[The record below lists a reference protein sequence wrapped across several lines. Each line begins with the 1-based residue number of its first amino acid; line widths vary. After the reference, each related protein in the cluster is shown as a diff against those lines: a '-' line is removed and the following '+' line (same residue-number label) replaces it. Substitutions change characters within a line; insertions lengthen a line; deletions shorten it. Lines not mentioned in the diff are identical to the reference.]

1 MLFYELGEKII
12 GCKTCPRLSEYIELV
27 GQTKV
32 RRFNNENYWAKPI
45 PGYGDSKASLLI
57 IGLAPAAHG
66 GNRTG
71 RIFTGD
77 SSGDW
82 LAKALFETGFA
93 SKPTS
98 TTKNDGYFLRNAYVT
113 AVVKCAPP
121 QNVPTASEI
130 LNCSQYLKTE
140 VKLLE
145 NTTKVIVTLG
155 KLAFDNYCIISGLK
169 GLTFGHKIIYPLEGG
184 KTLISSYHPSRR
196 NTNTGTLTWDMW
208 IDIFNISKSII
219 EELKKESAIQ
229 KKNC

>member
-1 MLFYELGEKII
+1 MMLDKLNEKVIQ
-12 GCKTCPRLSEYIELV
+12 CKLCPRLSEYIDFI

-32 RRFNNENYWAKPI
+32 KRFKNENYWAKPI
-45 PGYGDSKASLLI
+45 PSYGDPKASLLI

-98 TTKNDGYFLRNAYVT
+98 ISKNDGYILKDAYVT

-121 QNVPTASEI
+121 QNIPSASEI
-130 LNCSQYLKTE
+130 STCSQYLQTE
-140 VKLLE
+140 INLLE
-145 NTTKVIVTLG
+145 STTKVVITLG
-155 KLAFDNYCIISGLK
+155 KLAFDNYCKISGLK
-169 GLTFGHKIIYPLEGG
+169 KLVFGHKVTYPLECG

-196 NTNTGTLTWDMW
+196 NTNTGTLTWKMW
-208 IDIFNISKSII
+208 IDVFKIAKSVIISPP
-219 EELKKESAIQ
+219 
-229 KKNC
+229 

>member
-1 MLFYELGEKII
+1 MKGLMLPNDLQNRVTQ
-12 GCKTCPRLSEYIELV
+12 CKKCPRLIKYIESI

-32 RRFNNENYWAKPI
+32 KRYMNENYWAKPV
-45 PGYGDSKASLLI
+45 PGYGDLQPSLLI
-57 IGLAPAAHG
+57 VGLAPAAHG

-93 SKPTS
+93 NKPTS
-98 TTKNDGYFLRNAYVT
+98 VSINDGYALNDTYVT

-121 QNVPTASEI
+121 QNIPTPSEI
-130 LNCSQYLKTE
+130 ANCSQHLQE
-140 VKLLE
+140 EIKLVE
-145 NTTKVIVTLG
+145 NTAKVIITLG
-155 KLAFDNYCIISGLK
+155 KVAFDGYCKTAGLR
-169 GLTFGHKIIYPLEGG
+169 GLVFGHNKKYVIKEGG

-208 IDIFNISKSII
+208 IEIFKTANHII
-219 EELKKESAIQ
+219 KFS
-229 KKNC
+229 

>member
-1 MLFYELGEKII
+1 MVLLLIDDLQHKVIK
-12 GCKTCPRLSEYIELV
+12 CKECPRLIKYIQSI

-32 RRFNNENYWAKPI
+32 KRFTNENYWSKPV
-45 PGYGDSKASLLI
+45 PGYGDLEAALLI

-93 SKPTS
+93 NKPS
-98 TTKNDGYFLRNAYVT
+98 SISKNDGYFLKDAYVT

-121 QNVPTASEI
+121 QNIPTPSEI
-130 LNCSQYLKTE
+130 TNCSQHLRE
-140 VKLLE
+140 ELKLLE

-155 KLAFDNYCIISGLK
+155 KIAFDNYCKIVGLK
-169 GLTFGHKIIYPLEGG
+169 KLVFGHNAIYILGNG

-196 NTNTGTLTWDMW
+196 NTNTKTLTWEMW
-208 IDIFNISKSII
+208 INIFKTAQYEIKSS
-219 EELKKESAIQ
+219 EH
-229 KKNC
+229 C

>member
-1 MLFYELGEKII
+1 MKKLLAVNYVPGVID
-12 GCKTCPRLSEYIELV
+12 YIEIV

-32 RRFNNENYWAKPI
+32 SRFNNENYWAKPI
-45 PGYGDSKASLLI
+45 PGYGDSKATLLI

-71 RIFTGD
+71 RLFTGD

-98 TTKNDGYFLRNAYVT
+98 ISKNDGYFLRNAYVT

-121 QNVPTASEI
+121 QNIPNASEI
-130 LNCSQYLKTE
+130 MNCSQYLRTE

-145 NTTKVIVTLG
+145 NTTKVVITLG
-155 KLAFDNYCIISGLK
+155 KFAFDNYCAISGLK
-169 GLTFGHKIIYPLEGG
+169 KLAFGHKMVYPLDAG

-196 NTNTGTLTWDMW
+196 NTNTGTLTWNMW
-208 IDIFNISKSII
+208 IDIFNIAKSII
-219 EELKKESAIQ
+219 KK
-229 KKNC
+229 

>member
-1 MLFYELGEKII
+1 MLCELDEKII
-12 GCKTCPRLSEYIELV
+12 GCKLCPRLTEYIESV

-32 RRFNNENYWAKPI
+32 SRFNNENYWAKPI
-45 PGYGDSKASLLI
+45 PGYGDSKATLLI

-71 RIFTGD
+71 RLFTGD

-93 SKPTS
+93 SKPAS
-98 TTKNDGYFLRNAYVT
+98 ISKNDGYFLRNAYVT

-121 QNVPTASEI
+121 QNIPNASEI
-130 LNCSQYLKTE
+130 MNCSQYLRTE

-145 NTTKVIVTLG
+145 NTTKVIITLG
-155 KLAFDNYCIISGLK
+155 KLAFDKYCAISGLK
-169 GLTFGHKIIYPLEGG
+169 KLAFGHKIVYPLDAG

-208 IDIFNISKSII
+208 IDVFNVAKSMI
-219 EELKKESAIQ
+219 KK
-229 KKNC
+229 

>member
-1 MLFYELGEKII
+1 MLCELDEKII
-12 GCKTCPRLSEYIELV
+12 GCKLCPRLTEYIEIV

-32 RRFNNENYWAKPI
+32 SRFNNENYWAKPI
-45 PGYGDSKASLLI
+45 PGYGDSKATLLI

-71 RIFTGD
+71 RLFTGD

-98 TTKNDGYFLRNAYVT
+98 ISKNDGYFLRNAYVT

-121 QNVPTASEI
+121 QNIPNASEI
-130 LNCSQYLKTE
+130 MNCSQYLRTE

-145 NTTKVIVTLG
+145 NTTKVIITLG
-155 KLAFDNYCIISGLK
+155 KLAFDKYCAISGLK
-169 GLTFGHKIIYPLEGG
+169 KLVFGHKMVYPLDAG

-208 IDIFNISKSII
+208 IDIFNIAKSII
-219 EELKKESAIQ
+219 KK
-229 KKNC
+229 